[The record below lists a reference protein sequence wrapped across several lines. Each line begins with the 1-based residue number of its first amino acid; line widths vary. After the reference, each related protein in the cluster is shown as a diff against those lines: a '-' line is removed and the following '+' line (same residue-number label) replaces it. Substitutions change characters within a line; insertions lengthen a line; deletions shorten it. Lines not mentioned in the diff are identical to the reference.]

1 MSLAFERLWVVI
13 PGSPYFDS
21 LESLG
26 FTLLIMLCGG
36 VIAFF
41 MVWTEFAVIA
51 NTSALTFMIAG
62 TFKEL
67 VTGAPQFGFAS
78 LSRPPVTERAECT
91 TLLAAVT
98 FLGEHLTY
106 INCIGLV
113 VLVLGVALFN
123 YTKYRKVIMGQ
134 AVSTLAPADQAEGEM
149 KAEGTRPTTASAR
162 CWWEAAEST

>member
-1 MSLAFERLWVVI
+1 MRVDSYLSKPLSILCNAVMSITVAIMSLAFERLWVVI

-67 VTGAPQFGFAS
+67 VTGASHTNSS
-78 LSRPPVTERAECT
+78 LRKPPGSK
-91 TLLAAVT
+91 AV
-98 FLGEHLTY
+98 
-106 INCIGLV
+106 CV
-113 VLVLGVALFN
+113 
-123 YTKYRKVIMGQ
+123 
-134 AVSTLAPADQAEGEM
+134 
-149 KAEGTRPTTASAR
+149 
-162 CWWEAAEST
+162 

>member
-1 MSLAFERLWVVI
+1 MSITVAIMSLAFERLWVVI

-91 TLLAAVT
+91 TCQCQ
-98 FLGEHLTY
+98 EE
-106 INCIGLV
+106 V
-113 VLVLGVALFN
+113 VSWQPVLGQSVPSRVDSSLRALICQQ
-123 YTKYRKVIMGQ
+123 TTPCTAMLLLPLPT
-134 AVSTLAPADQAEGEM
+134 AVEQSRRATLKENCNRSHAWD
-149 KAEGTRPTTASAR
+149 
-162 CWWEAAEST
+162 

>member
-1 MSLAFERLWVVI
+1 MSLKPLSILCDAVMSITVAIMSLAFERLWVVI

-67 VTGAPQFGFAS
+67 VTGVVGTGLAS
-78 LSRPPVTERAECT
+78 L
-91 TLLAAVT
+91 
-98 FLGEHLTY
+98 
-106 INCIGLV
+106 
-113 VLVLGVALFN
+113 
-123 YTKYRKVIMGQ
+123 
-134 AVSTLAPADQAEGEM
+134 
-149 KAEGTRPTTASAR
+149 
-162 CWWEAAEST
+162 